1 MAFGRKTIL
10 PLLAICGWPTTA
22 MAAEVGTTSAP
33 AMLQIRPVT
42 IAKQEAIIGGA
53 SRLAAIAVQQ
63 GSLAPAA
70 SQPAVAWSS
79 LAQPKRELA
88 ADKPDVFGSSALP
101 VAHTP
106 LDRQWH
112 RASASRLG
120 NDGLW
125 KHLLSE
131 LKGKDRR
138 TQVEGVN
145 HWVNQRLRFA
155 DDMLVYGTADR
166 WATAKESLGIGRGDC
181 EDFAIAKM
189 QLLRAL
195 GVPAKDLYLTIVRDL
210 ARREDHAILVVRLED
225 QFVVLDNGG
234 DRIFG
239 TGEIKDYR
247 PVFSFTAA
255 GSWLHGYARDVQF
268 AALAGGP
275 AGEGR

>member
-1 MAFGRKTIL
+1 MAFGRKIIV
-10 PLLAICGWPTTA
+10 PLLALCSWSTTA
-22 MAAEVGTTSAP
+22 VAAEVGTGIAP
-33 AMLQIRPVT
+33 ASLEIRPLA

-70 SQPAVAWSS
+70 AQPAVDWTAS
-79 LAQPKRELA
+79 AQPRLELA
-88 ADKPDVFGSSALP
+88 ADRPNVFGSSALP

-106 LDRQWH
+106 LDRQWQ
-112 RASASRLG
+112 RASAARLG
-120 NDGLW
+120 RDGLW
-125 KHLLSE
+125 SHLLTE
-131 LKGKDRR
+131 LKGKDRS
-138 TQVEGVN
+138 TQVAGVN
-145 HWVNQRLRFA
+145 HWVNQRLHFA

-166 WATAKESLGIGRGDC
+166 WATAQESLGIGRGDC

-195 GVPAKDLYLTIVRDL
+195 GVPSKDLYLTVVRDL
-210 ARREDHAILVVRLED
+210 VRREDHAILVVRLED

-234 DRIFG
+234 DRILG

-247 PVFSFTAA
+247 PVFSFAA
-255 GSWLHGYARDVQF
+255 DGSWLHGYARDVQF
-268 AALAGGP
+268 AALSSGP

>member
-1 MAFGRKTIL
+1 MAFGRKSMF
-10 PLLAICGWPTTA
+10 PLLALCSWSTTA
-22 MAAEVGTTSAP
+22 WAAEVGTTVAP
-33 AMLQIRPVT
+33 ATLQIRPIA

-63 GSLAPAA
+63 GSIAA
-70 SQPAVAWSS
+70 ATPQPAVAWTGFD
-79 LAQPKRELA
+79 QPRRELA

-106 LDRQWH
+106 LDRQWQ
-112 RASASRLG
+112 RASAARLG
-120 NDGLW
+120 KDGLW
-125 KHLLSE
+125 SHLLSD
-131 LKGKDRR
+131 LRGKDRR

-166 WATAKESLGIGRGDC
+166 WATAQESLGVGRGDC

-189 QLLRAL
+189 QLLRTL

-210 ARREDHAILVVRLED
+210 ARREDHAILVVRLEN
-225 QFVVLDNGG
+225 QFVVLDNGA

-239 TGEIKDYR
+239 TGEIRDYR

-255 GSWLHGYARDVQF
+255 GSWLHGYERDVQF
-268 AALAGGP
+268 AALSGGP

>member
-10 PLLAICGWPTTA
+10 PLLPLCSWSTTA
-22 MAAEVGTTSAP
+22 LAADAGIETAP
-33 AMLQIRPVT
+33 VSLQIRPAA
-42 IAKQEAIIGGA
+42 IAKQEAIIGGS

-70 SQPAVAWSS
+70 AQPAASWTGA
-79 LAQPKRELA
+79 AQPKREFA
-88 ADKPDVFGSSALP
+88 ADRPDVFGSSALP
-101 VAHTP
+101 VEHTP
-106 LDRQWH
+106 LDKQWQH
-112 RASASRLG
+112 AATARLAP
-120 NDGLW
+120 NGLW
-125 KHLLSE
+125 SHLLTD

-166 WATAKESLGIGRGDC
+166 WATAQESLGIGRGDC

-195 GVPAKDLYLTIVRDL
+195 GVPAKDLYLTVVRDL
-210 ARREDHAILVVRLED
+210 ARREDHAILVVRLEG

-234 DRIFG
+234 DTILG
-239 TGEIKDYR
+239 TGEINDYR
-247 PVFSFTAA
+247 PVFSFAA
-255 GSWLHGYARDVQF
+255 GGSWLHGYERDVQF
-268 AALAGGP
+268 AALSGGP
-275 AGEGR
+275 AGTGR